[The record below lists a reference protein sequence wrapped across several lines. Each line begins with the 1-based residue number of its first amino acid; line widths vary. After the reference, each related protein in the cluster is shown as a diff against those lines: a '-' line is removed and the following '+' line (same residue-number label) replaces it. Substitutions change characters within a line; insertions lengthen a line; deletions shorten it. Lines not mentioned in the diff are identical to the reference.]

1 MNWHRLTRGEDE
13 VIDAFMAAEADRL
26 NDRLDAANAWH
37 ADGRRYTLDP
47 PVPRGLSDMLY
58 SVDSVELQ
66 RNRPSRAATIVQRL
80 LIAAS
85 LMWAVYTCYG
95 VLLQIKSIAFAL
107 LPA

>member
-1 MNWHRLTRGEDE
+1 M
-13 VIDAFMAAEADRL
+13 VDAFMAAEADRL

-37 ADGRRYTLDP
+37 ADGRRYSLDP

-58 SVDSVELQ
+58 AIDSVELQ
-66 RNRPSRAATIVQRL
+66 KKRPQRIGVIVQRL

-85 LMWAVYTCYG
+85 LLWASYTCYG